1 MDKAGP
7 CSTITNEMK
16 RILAPPVTEA
26 EITDLMERIRRL
38 HEEVL
43 HRGLVMHVEPEEGEE

>member
-16 RILAPPVTEA
+16 RVLAPPVTEA

-43 HRGLVMHVEPEEGEE
+43 RRGLVMHVEPEEGEE